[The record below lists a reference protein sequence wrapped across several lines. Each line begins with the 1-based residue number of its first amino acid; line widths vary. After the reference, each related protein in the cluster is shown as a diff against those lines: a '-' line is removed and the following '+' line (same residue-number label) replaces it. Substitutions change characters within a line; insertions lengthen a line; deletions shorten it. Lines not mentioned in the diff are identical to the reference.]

1 MVSFNEKI
9 LCLFAID
16 LTKLIFMSRKVGDV
30 VSLVKV
36 DHQVLSSFSLF
47 NLSNDQ
53 MMFVIKMA
61 RTTSQQKVVV
71 RNSRG
76 EILIEKS
83 LPFFVSEISRTANGT
98 IVMNKGTSNVAR
110 VLNNQDNVE
119 TIKFK
124 TF

>member
-1 MVSFNEKI
+1 
-9 LCLFAID
+9 
-16 LTKLIFMSRKVGDV
+16 MSRQVGDV

-36 DHQVLSSFSLF
+36 DHQVLSSYSLF

-83 LPFFVSEISRTANGT
+83 FPFFVSEISRTAYGT